1 MSGATGRRRRGQ
13 PWCPAGVA
21 TWRLRLGRVC
31 AVVAALV
38 VAAFTLL
45 PASPAAAHPTLQATT
60 PPAGYAVA
68 QAPREVILDFG
79 ERVGLVPDALLLRS
93 DDGRQIAI
101 LPAALSGNGR
111 RMTAGVAEE
120 LASGVYRVAWQV
132 RGEDGDLVSGAFS
145 FAVGAS
151 VLDGAGTGADAA
163 AGAGGAALNLP
174 AAALRWVLF
183 AALALGV
190 GGAAGTVL
198 AGRVRRESRGGGVA
212 LAAVPAP
219 VVIAS
224 ALGLAASSG
233 LIAVGEYGFAELV
246 QARPG
251 QLLAVEV
258 VAFASALVVAG
269 LGRLLGRPWVGTA
282 AAAPLLVVVAAEAL
296 RAHVSALRPLAGGV
310 LTAVHLLAAAV
321 WIGALAQV
329 LQAARRWRGQP
340 GGARLLLFDYA
351 RLAVWLVIAVLAT
364 GTVQGLLLVPTAA
377 ELVGTGYGR
386 VLLAKLA
393 VVLLVIG
400 CALLARLGLRRSLR
414 PGDEPVNHPGDGR
427 SSGLGRA
434 VRTEIAALVGVLA
447 LTGALTSLTPPAQAA
462 TGVALPPP
470 PVGPAVSVGTLAGQV
485 TVTATASTDR
495 LVVRLTTPLD
505 GPYDDPPESPPYRLT
520 AEVGGEDLAL
530 VSCGTGCFTA
540 AVDWRP
546 GTMTL
551 TVDVSAPPWPAG
563 RAELEIP
570 WPPQPGAERLAEV
583 LARMRATGPLML
595 KEAVTSDYRGDLGVP
610 RELPTTGADF
620 VALEPYAEGAV
631 DPVAVSGPDGDQL
644 ALAFPANGIVVRLWL
659 GADNRIV
666 REVLVSPNHLITR
679 TFDYSSIR
687 APG

>member
-1 MSGATGRRRRGQ
+1 MDGATGRRRRGQ
-13 PWCPAGVA
+13 PWRPAGVA
-21 TWRLRLGRVC
+21 MWRLRLGRAC

-60 PPAGYAVA
+60 PPAGYAVV

-93 DDGRQIAI
+93 DDGRQIAT

-111 RMTAGVAEE
+111 RMTATIAEE
-120 LASGVYRVAWQV
+120 LASGVYRVVWQV
-132 RGEDGDLVSGAFS
+132 RAEDGDLVSGAFS

-151 VLDGAGTGADAA
+151 VLDGVGAGTGADVS
-163 AGAGGAALNLP
+163 AGAGGAGLNLP

-198 AGRVRRESRGGGVA
+198 AGRVRRESSGGGVE
-212 LAAVPAP
+212 LAAVQAP
-219 VVIAS
+219 LVIAA

-233 LIAVGEYGFAELV
+233 LIAVGEYGFAELLR
-246 QARPG
+246 ARPG

-269 LGRLLGRPWVGTA
+269 LGRVLGRPWLGTA

-340 GGARLLLFDYA
+340 GWARLLLFDYA

-400 CALLARLGLRRSLR
+400 CALLARRGLRRSLR
-414 PGDEPVNHPGDGR
+414 PGDEPGHGR
-427 SSGLGRA
+427 SRGLGRA

-462 TGVALPPP
+462 AGVALPPP

-485 TVTATASTDR
+485 TVAATASTGR
-495 LVVRLTTPLD
+495 LVIRLTTPLD

-520 AEVGGEDLAL
+520 GQVAGKDLAL

-546 GTMTL
+546 GTTTL
-551 TVDVSAPPWPAG
+551 TVDVSAPPWPTG
-563 RAELEIP
+563 QAELDIP
-570 WPPQPGAERLAEV
+570 WPPRPAAERLAEV
-583 LARMRATGPLML
+583 LARMRATGPFML
-595 KEAVTSDYRGDLGVP
+595 KEAVTSDYRGAPGVP
-610 RELPTTGADF
+610 RELPMTGADF

-631 DPVAVSGPDGDQL
+631 DPVAVSGPGGDQL
-644 ALAFPANGIVVRLWL
+644 AIAFPANGIVVRLWL

-679 TFDYSSIR
+679 TFDYSAG